1 MGQQRGD
8 RQAVSRGLYLT
19 WVVGALLLALVPVPA
34 IGPWCAYASAVVL
47 AAAAGTTISQE
58 YLPLGWN
65 LLALA
70 VPASPVVI
78 GLGIFAWL
86 ASVGADP
93 MGVVVLLLIGGAV
106 CLLVWTVFVVAVAT
120 GLVRRRLARRRRFG
134 EPRPAW
140 ENAETPPPYS

>member
-1 MGQQRGD
+1 M
-8 RQAVSRGLYLT
+8 SRALRLT
-19 WVVGALLLALVPVPA
+19 WLVGALFLALGPLPG
-34 IGPWCAYASAVVL
+34 IGPWCAYAAAVVL

-70 VPASPVVI
+70 VPASPVVV
-78 GLGIFAWL
+78 GLGIFVWL

-93 MGVVVLLLIGGAV
+93 MAVVVLLLIGGAV
-106 CLLVWTVFVVAVAT
+106 ALLVWTVFVVAVVA
-120 GLVRRRLARRRRFG
+120 GLIRRHLARRRRFG

-140 ENAETPPPYS
+140 ENAPTPPPYS